1 MGKAVHFCLVSKLRM
16 RRDILTIFHCLHGAQ
31 MDKFYAS
38 PDDTNSAVYTR
49 PSETYSY
56 IGYLE
61 YNMGR

>member
-1 MGKAVHFCLVSKLRM
+1 M